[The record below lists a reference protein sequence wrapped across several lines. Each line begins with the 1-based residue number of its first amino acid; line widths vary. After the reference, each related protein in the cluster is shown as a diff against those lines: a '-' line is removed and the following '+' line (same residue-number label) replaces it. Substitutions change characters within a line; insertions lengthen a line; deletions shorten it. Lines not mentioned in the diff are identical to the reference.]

1 MTVIHK
7 PMDLGFSSR
16 KLTIFKSWVTG
27 ENKTIL
33 DVGCY
38 DGRDSAHFIKNG
50 NKVYGI
56 EILEDKAEEARNRG
70 ISVESFD
77 LDKRTKWPYKDSM
90 FDYVIAG
97 DIIEHVI
104 YLDDFM
110 KNLSKVMKKD
120 GVLVL
125 STPNLASLGRRILLL
140 LGKNP
145 FIELSENEYINGFP
159 AVGHVRY
166 FTMGSLTRMLE
177 AHGFVVEETTSDL
190 INIGPY
196 ASTTIAEIFPSL
208 SWRLIVKA
216 RKG

>member
-97 DIIEHVI
+97 DFIEHVI

-140 LGKNP
+140 LC
-145 FIELSENEYINGFP
+145 
-159 AVGHVRY
+159 
-166 FTMGSLTRMLE
+166 
-177 AHGFVVEETTSDL
+177 
-190 INIGPY
+190 
-196 ASTTIAEIFPSL
+196 
-208 SWRLIVKA
+208 
-216 RKG
+216 